1 MSKDTGH
8 TSSPF
13 PRRDKLRFNQAS
25 LEAAQADARMGNWQY
40 DPKTGHGVWSNEMF
54 NLFRCDPSR
63 GRPGWNDFV
72 DLVHPDDSAAMRAAH
87 EPSPAEGDR
96 CEAHIRTN
104 PALGPVRYLH
114 LIVRAVRD
122 PEGGLRYLSGTVQDE
137 TERRLAENIMLE
149 REARYRALFENN
161 PAPMLI
167 YERGTL
173 QILAVNGAF
182 LRNYG
187 YTDAEAV
194 AMRLTDLYPREE
206 KDRIASLI
214 PALHGYANVG
224 EWHHVRRDGSIITI
238 VATSHDLSYDGRDAR
253 VAVLTDITTW
263 KRAEEAM
270 RESNANLDRRV
281 MERTAEL
288 AIARDRAEAADRLKS
303 AFLAT
308 MSHELRT
315 PLNSII
321 GFTGII
327 LQQLAGPL
335 NPEQTKQ
342 LNMVRDSAR
351 HLLSL
356 INDVLDIS
364 KIEAGQLQIIS
375 EPFDVRAAVEK
386 VVGLVRPLAE
396 KKGLTLHST
405 YSTSIEEALGDQRR
419 VEQILLNLLNN
430 AVKFTERGEVVI
442 AVESEKTAPARP
454 FDPGRTEGWSTDAGD
469 DMPMLRFVVRD
480 TGIGIRLEHLPVL
493 FQPFRQIDIGL
504 TRRHEGTGLGLA
516 ICRRL
521 ATLMGGEIHVAS
533 EWGKGSEFTVT
544 LPVCVIPVEIGD
556 FISDRPAGGTNGAQP

>member
-1 MSKDTGH
+1 MPKESGNTA
-8 TSSPF
+8 SPF
-13 PRRDKLRFNQAS
+13 PRREKLRLNQAS
-25 LEAAQADARMGNWQY
+25 LEAAQAEARLGNWQY
-40 DPKTGHGVWSNEMF
+40 DPATGRGVWSNEMF
-54 NLFRCDPSR
+54 NLLRCDPR
-63 GRPGWNDFV
+63 GRAGV
-72 DLVHPDDSAAMRAAH
+72 DEFIALVHPDDRAALRAAH
-87 EPSPAEGDR
+87 RPSPADGDR

-104 PALGPVRYLH
+104 PDFGPVRYLH
-114 LIVRAVRD
+114 VIVRAVRD
-122 PEGGLRYLSGTVQDE
+122 QDGALRYLAGTVQDE
-137 TERRLAENIMLE
+137 TERRLTENVILE

-167 YERGTL
+167 YDREDL

-182 LRNYG
+182 LKNYG
-187 YTDAEAV
+187 YAEAEAM
-194 AMRLTDLYPREE
+194 AMRLTDLYPPDE
-206 KDRIASLI
+206 KERIAALI
-214 PALHGYANVG
+214 PSLHGYANVG
-224 EWHHVRRDGSIITI
+224 EWHHVRCDGSVLTI
-238 VATSHDLSYDGRDAR
+238 VATSHDLSYDGRNAR

-263 KRAEEAM
+263 KRAEETM
-270 RESNANLDRRV
+270 RELNTNLDRRV

-327 LQQLAGPL
+327 LQGLAGPL
-335 NPEQTKQ
+335 NHEQMKQ

-364 KIEAGQLQIIS
+364 KIEAGQLQIVS
-375 EPFDVRAAVEK
+375 EPFDVRATVEK

-396 KKGLTLHST
+396 KKGLALRIT
-405 YSTSIEEALGDQRR
+405 YSSTIEEALGDQRR

-430 AVKFTERGEVVI
+430 AVKFTEHGEVSI
-442 AVESEKTAPARP
+442 AVEPVPPAPGVGAAASET
-454 FDPGRTEGWSTDAGD
+454 GAGD

-480 TGIGIRLEHLPVL
+480 TGIGIRPEHIPVL
-493 FQPFRQIDIGL
+493 FQPFRQIDFGL

-521 ATLMGGEIHVAS
+521 ATLMGGGIAVAS
-533 EWGKGSEFTVT
+533 EPGRGSEFTVT

-556 FISDRPAGGTNGAQP
+556 FTSAGENSDVQPGTAQP

>member
-1 MSKDTGH
+1 MPKESGN

-13 PRRDKLRFNQAS
+13 PRREKLRLNQAS
-25 LEAAQADARMGNWQY
+25 LEAAQAEARLGNWQY
-40 DPKTGHGVWSNEMF
+40 DPKTGQGVWSKEIF
-54 NLFRCDPSR
+54 HLLGLDPLR
-63 GRPGWNDFV
+63 GRPERDEIMR
-72 DLVHPDDSAAMRAAH
+72 LVHPEDRAALRAVH
-87 EPSPAEGDR
+87 HPSPVEGDR

-104 PALGPVRYLH
+104 PMLGAVRYLH

-122 PEGGLRYLSGTVQDE
+122 PDGALRYLSGTVQDE
-137 TERRLAENIMLE
+137 TERRLAENIILE

-187 YTDAEAV
+187 YTEAEAV
-194 AMRLTDLYPREE
+194 GMRLTDLYPCEE
-206 KDRIASLI
+206 KERIASLI
-214 PALHGYANVG
+214 PSLHGYANVG
-224 EWHHVRRDGSIITI
+224 EWHHVRRDGSVLTI
-238 VATSHDLSYDGRDAR
+238 VATSHDLSYDGRNAR

-263 KRAEEAM
+263 KRAEETM
-270 RESNANLDRRV
+270 RELNTNLDRRV

-327 LQQLAGPL
+327 LQGLAGPL
-335 NPEQTKQ
+335 NHEQMKQ

-364 KIEAGQLQIIS
+364 KIEAGQLQIVS
-375 EPFDVRAAVEK
+375 EPFDVRATVEK

-396 KKGLTLHST
+396 KKGLALRIT
-405 YSTSIEEALGDQRR
+405 YSSTIEEALGDQRR

-430 AVKFTERGEVVI
+430 AVKFTEHGEVSI
-442 AVESEKTAPARP
+442 AVEPVSPAPGVGAAASEA
-454 FDPGRTEGWSTDAGD
+454 GAGD

-480 TGIGIRLEHLPVL
+480 TGIGIRPEHIPVL
-493 FQPFRQIDIGL
+493 FQPFRQIDFGL

-521 ATLMGGEIHVAS
+521 ATLMGGGIAVAS
-533 EWGKGSEFTVT
+533 EPGRGSEFTVT

-556 FISDRPAGGTNGAQP
+556 FINAGENSGAQPGTAQP